1 MVGGK
6 DECHPFPQSC
16 SPDTL
21 PLWPTDSWEGFSG
34 TRRER
39 EGHTPSPLEL
49 VSVGRYSLWEV
60 GMEDGIQKHSGQRKG
75 TLEGRSGL
83 CMGRDAKQHAREF
96 MSVDGVGLGIITAD

>member
-21 PLWPTDSWEGFSG
+21 PLWPTDSWEGFRR

-60 GMEDGIQKHSGQRKG
+60 GMEDGIQKQRKKKKF
-75 TLEGRSGL
+75 GRSSWSG
-83 CMGRDAKQHAREF
+83 DARY
-96 MSVDGVGLGIITAD
+96 